1 MKKSSHAALHHAL
14 DEAQFGFARTLDLRA
29 ALPTGAEAVRRAE
42 PWLRERQVANA
53 GTVLVITG
61 RGNGSADGVPVVR
74 NSIRRLL
81 TALKR
86 KGVVAEVKE
95 HTPGSYEV
103 TLASFRTM
111 FEAPRRTRDH
121 SAALR
126 ADPAGL
132 AALDVATRDALRQ
145 LAEYA
150 LDLLGAPRSEAFV
163 HDEMTRQFALL
174 SSAIAPEETD
184 RESRLQ
190 FLITSAQHAFDEHD

>member
-1 MKKSSHAALHHAL
+1 MKKSPHAALHHAL

-29 ALPTGAEAVRRAE
+29 ALPTGSEAVRRAE

-53 GTVLVITG
+53 GTVLIITG
-61 RGNGSADGVPVVR
+61 RGNSSVDGVPVVR
-74 NSIRRLL
+74 NSIRKLL

-121 SAALR
+121 SATLR
-126 ADPAGL
+126 VDPAAL

-145 LAEYA
+145 LAECS
-150 LDLLGAPRSEAFV
+150 LDLLGAPRSEPFV
-163 HDEMTRQFALL
+163 RDEMTRQFALL
-174 SSAIAPEETD
+174 SSAIAHEEPD

>member
-1 MKKSSHAALHHAL
+1 MKNSPQAALHHAL
-14 DEAQFGFARTLDLRA
+14 DEARFGFARTLDLRA
-29 ALPTGAEAVRRAE
+29 AMPTGAEAVRRAE

-74 NSIRRLL
+74 NSIRKLL

-86 KGVVAEVKE
+86 KGVVSDVKE

-103 TLASFRTM
+103 TLASFRAM

-121 SAALR
+121 SATLR
-126 ADPAGL
+126 VDPTAL

-145 LAEYA
+145 LAEYS
-150 LDLLGAPRSEAFV
+150 LDLLGAPRTEPFIR
-163 HDEMTRQFALL
+163 DEMTRQFALL

-190 FLITSAQHAFDEHD
+190 LLITTAQHAFDEHD

>member
-1 MKKSSHAALHHAL
+1 MKKTPHAALHHAL

-29 ALPTGAEAVRRAE
+29 TLPTGADAVRRAE

-61 RGNGSADGVPVVR
+61 RGNNSADGIPVVR
-74 NSIRRLL
+74 NSIRKLL

-86 KGVVAEVKE
+86 KGVVADVKE

-103 TLASFRTM
+103 TLASFRAM

-126 ADPAGL
+126 ADPAAL
-132 AALDVATRDALRQ
+132 AALDEATRDGLRR
-145 LAEYA
+145 LAEYS
-150 LDLLGAPRSEAFV
+150 LDVLGAPRTEPFV